1 MKLLAAEWTP
11 TAALNTQEV
20 EFSAKTVSTESAV
33 KAEEVEKDH
42 ETIQMKEGLVGLVL
56 VGLAAVGVWTW
67 WRLRRCYGLKKQQP
81 QEELNP
87 V

>member
-1 MKLLAAEWTP
+1 
-11 TAALNTQEV
+11 
-20 EFSAKTVSTESAV
+20 V

-42 ETIQMKEGLVGLVL
+42 KTIQMKEGLVGLVL

-67 WRLRRCYGLKKQQP
+67 WRLRRCNGLKKQRP
-81 QEELNP
+81 QEELNS